1 MHSTAYVAIIRARP
15 ADSLATDTGGMAQ
28 LRTDTAE
35 VSHLLGTPAP
45 EVKGKRLCYVPP
57 QKTVPTRPQGNGTD
71 FELGPGQTH
80 ELHARMSAPS
90 SSPSASPSVSPSRPA
105 RRKSSNKYQQRDD
118 PEKENDA
125 SGIGTPRKTE
135 PDTYASTARFL
146 LSRERAYEGRREAE
160 AGLSE
165 SPRHPLRKAFRLLCS
180 RTANSELSLTPAAF
194 KHEAPGVFAKHP
206 ALHELTPSKALA
218 AELSAIDGQDESYVA
233 GFIHGLSH
241 AHKQAMGVVQK
252 QGALQARHDPH
263 PRARA
268 DTSRCAWRITAH
280 GWLAAHSRS
289 DLAATARVGARD
301 DAAAACVR
309 ACVRVRVASGG
320 RACACVRGR
329 ACAGVRG
336 RACAGVCV
344 CVRACVRVSAC
355 VSVRVC
361 GRR

>member
-1 MHSTAYVAIIRARP
+1 LNWDRA
-15 ADSLATDTGGMAQ
+15 
-28 LRTDTAE
+28 
-35 VSHLLGTPAP
+35 
-45 EVKGKRLCYVPP
+45 
-57 QKTVPTRPQGNGTD
+57 
-71 FELGPGQTH
+71 H

-90 SSPSASPSVSPSRPA
+90 SSPSASPSASPSRPA

-135 PDTYASTARFL
+135 PDTYAPTARFL
-146 LSRERAYEGRREAE
+146 LSRERGYEGRREAE

-180 RTANSELSLTPAAF
+180 RTANSELSLTPSAF

-252 QGALQARHDPH
+252 QGALQARQDPH

-268 DTSRCAWRITAH
+268 DTSRCAWRIMAH

-289 DLAATARVGARD
+289 DLAATARVGAGD

-309 ACVRVRVASGG
+309 VCVCGWACVCVCVRVRV
-320 RACACVRGR
+320 RAF
-329 ACAGVRG
+329 
-336 RACAGVCV
+336 
-344 CVRACVRVSAC
+344 VRVSAC
-355 VSVRVC
+355 VCVAGGDAAAQRIAVRA
-361 GRR
+361 RRPAAAARGLAYLTADCPARTKHRRA